1 MIETIIISILST
13 TVIFAIGGIIYLLS
27 KVHSLRES
35 LLDSALHGLTVE
47 NELEDLLKDYE
58 NLSVAD
64 PDGFIKFLS
73 ESRDWAFKYIED
85 VQASIVELYNALESE
100 DQAKIKSSYEQLMKY
115 LPKEDAK

>member
-13 TVIFAIGGIIYLLS
+13 TIIFMIGGIIYLLRQ
-27 KVHSLRES
+27 VHNLREK
-35 LLDSALHGLTVE
+35 LLDSTLHGLTVE
-47 NELEDLLKDYE
+47 NEFDVLLKDYE

-85 VQASIVELYNALESE
+85 VQATIVELCDALESE
-100 DQAKIKSSYEQLMKY
+100 DQVKIKSSYEQLMKY
-115 LPKEDAK
+115 LPKEEAK